1 MKPSV
6 DDFCPLP
13 EYYTNATRDANWC
26 GLTYQNGACYLTTW
40 CDPKTD
46 EMLRRTY
53 YDSKCTELMTS
64 LTTYS
69 KPYDVYEWDEC
80 GVFGQYKVQFTCER
94 DATVDVKAF
103 AGSDSL
109 CETALNVETMS
120 ETSCVVSDDPANDC
134 AEGNKAST
142 DKCVYTPTPKPAV
155 LSPTTAGLDA
165 TGIDVESGVM
175 AMSLNVLLGVTLVHL
190 VL

>member
-1 MKPSV
+1 
-6 DDFCPLP
+6 
-13 EYYTNATRDANWC
+13 
-26 GLTYQNGACYLTTW
+26 
-40 CDPKTD
+40 
-46 EMLRRTY
+46 
-53 YDSKCTELMTS
+53 
-64 LTTYS
+64 
-69 KPYDVYEWDEC
+69 
-80 GVFGQYKVQFTCER
+80 
-94 DATVDVKAF
+94 
-103 AGSDSL
+103 
-109 CETALNVETMS
+109 
-120 ETSCVVSDDPANDC
+120 VVSDDPKNDC